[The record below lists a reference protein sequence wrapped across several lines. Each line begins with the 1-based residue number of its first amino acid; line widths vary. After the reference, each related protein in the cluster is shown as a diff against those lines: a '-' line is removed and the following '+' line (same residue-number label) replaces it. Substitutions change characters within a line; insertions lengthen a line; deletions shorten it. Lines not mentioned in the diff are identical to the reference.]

1 VPEDALNGP
10 VTPSYLKKAEYAMP
24 DNRHNSG
31 ADPPPPLEQVLD
43 RLDALERKLDAL
55 RTEQDSDA
63 LLTEQEAA
71 DLLGVMART
80 MQTMRKTGEINA
92 LRVRSAVRYHRSTLR
107 EYIRA
112 RAREGVRKVM
122 CSTTT
127 ARRKTRTG
135 WRTWIPTNGASW

>member
-1 VPEDALNGP
+1 

-55 RTEQDSDA
+55 
-63 LLTEQEAA
+63 LTEQEAA
-71 DLLGVMART
+71 DLLGVTART

-112 RAREGVRKVM
+112 RAREGVR
-122 CSTTT
+122 
-127 ARRKTRTG
+127 
-135 WRTWIPTNGASW
+135 

>member
-1 VPEDALNGP
+1 MPEDALNGP

-71 DLLGVMART
+71 DLLGVTART

-112 RAREGVRKVM
+112 RAREGVR
-122 CSTTT
+122 
-127 ARRKTRTG
+127 
-135 WRTWIPTNGASW
+135 